1 MFLRYFPSFCYQKYK
16 VYIISDEGAVGR
28 VRLLLLVRHRQGRRV
43 TRPAVSLRG
52 GSNTGPGRRRK
63 SSLLDVLH
71 RRFVIVNPGE
81 DEFISQ
87 LFTF

>member
-1 MFLRYFPSFCYQKYK
+1 MSPHSTPPPPPT
-16 VYIISDEGAVGR
+16 EGAVGR
-28 VRLLLLVRHRQGRRV
+28 VRLLLLVRHRQGHRV

-63 SSLLDVLH
+63 SSLLVVLH

-81 DEFISQ
+81 DELISQ
-87 LFTF
+87 FVYVLTT